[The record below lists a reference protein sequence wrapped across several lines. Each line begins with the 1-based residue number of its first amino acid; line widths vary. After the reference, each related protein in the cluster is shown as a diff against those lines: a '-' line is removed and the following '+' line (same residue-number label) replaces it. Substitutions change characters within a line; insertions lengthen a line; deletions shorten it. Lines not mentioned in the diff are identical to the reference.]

1 MSEEHELEMMRSSAL
16 RNAQSVLAARQR
28 AEEELL
34 AAQDALRRAN
44 ERMENMLESLSD
56 GFCAVD
62 REWRITYIN
71 GRALEMIAPLDKSRA
86 GLVGRRLWDEFE
98 DLHGTSVA
106 QDCLR
111 AMERRETV
119 VRDFFYRRLGCW
131 LEMRLHPSPDG
142 LTLYF
147 QDITQRK
154 LDQQA
159 LVENNTRLQVAL
171 AAGRLGDWRWDA
183 ASDRV
188 LLGARAAA
196 ILGLPADTPL
206 PWPELRARLHP
217 EQRTQVRRAVLK
229 AFEARADLDLE
240 CRIDDAEGGRAARWV
255 ALVGRPDYTDG
266 KDGGD
271 EQRLSGITGVVQDI
285 SDRKSAEDTLRQS
298 EELLRALANT
308 IPQLAW
314 MAGTDG
320 AIVWFNDRWY
330 AYTGRTPEQSVGWGW
345 QDAVAPD
352 ALQALN
358 AGWRATISSG
368 EPFEME
374 FPLRGADGRYRW
386 YLTRVSPVRDNEG
399 RVLRWFGTNTD
410 VDGVKRTEQALREES
425 HVLEL
430 LNSTGSTLA
439 STRDLRSLLRAA
451 TEAATGVSGARFG
464 AFYHHAGA
472 GPDAGG
478 GILFSLAA
486 LPGDTRAGFA
496 QLDADRAAAAFG
508 PALRTRAVLRV
519 GDAPHEPAL
528 AGGIPRFEGMG
539 DGPPIRSYMTVPVV
553 APSGELLGT
562 MLFGHPEAGIFTERS
577 ERIVSGIAAQAAVAV
592 DNTRLYEATARAAEE
607 RKVLLENEREARAE
621 AERSSQMKD
630 EFLATL
636 SHELRTPLSAIL
648 GWSQVLRRGSRD
660 GADLQRGLQ
669 TIERNARAQAQLIED
684 LLDMSR
690 ITSGKVLLDMQVLN
704 PATFIDAAIETVRPA
719 ADAKQ
724 IALVKEYEP
733 GGGGLLVAGDS
744 GRLQQV
750 VWNLLS
756 NAIKFTPREG
766 TVGVAIER
774 RAAQGG
780 DMVAITVRDNGAG
793 IRPEFITH
801 VFERFRQE
809 DASMTRRHGG
819 LGLGL
824 SIVKHLVEQHGGT
837 VRADSPGEGQGA
849 SFTIELPLARAQAGA
864 ARAGRPASAPAPQPG
879 GAPGGSGATE
889 LTVRDLAGITVLV
902 VDDDRDAREL
912 IARILTDCHA
922 RVRIAASAREAFE
935 ALQAAR
941 PDVLISDLGMPEVD
955 GFELIGWVRAL
966 PREAGGQLPA
976 IALTAFARSEDR
988 LRALEAGF
996 SSHISKPVEPSEL
1009 IATVASVT
1017 APATPMVAEGGRG
1030 HSR

>member
-1 MSEEHELEMMRSSAL
+1 MSDEHELEMMRSAAL
-16 RNAQSVLAARQR
+16 RNAQNVLAARQR
-28 AEEELL
+28 AEDELQ
-34 AAQDALRRAN
+34 AAQHALRQAS

-71 GRALEMIAPLDKSRA
+71 GRALQMIAPLDKSRA
-86 GLVGRRLWDEFE
+86 GLLGKNLWDEFE

-111 AMERRETV
+111 AMDQRETV
-119 VRDFFYRRLGCW
+119 VRDFYYLRLQCW

-159 LVENNTRLQVAL
+159 LVENNNRLQVAL

-183 ASDRV
+183 TRDRV

-196 ILGLPADTPL
+196 ILGLPADLPL
-206 PWPELRARLHP
+206 PWPQLRARLRP
-217 EQRTQVRRAVLK
+217 EDRAQVRRAVLK
-229 AFEARADLDLE
+229 AFKARADLHIE
-240 CRIDDAEGGRAARWV
+240 CRVSPSEGEEPGGEGAPRWV
-255 ALVGRPDYTDG
+255 ALVGRPDYAERKG
-266 KDGGD
+266 QEALLGM
-271 EQRLSGITGVVQDI
+271 TGVVQDI
-285 SDRKSAEDTLRQS
+285 SGRKQAEDTLRES
-298 EELLRALANT
+298 EELLRVLANT

-330 AYTGRTPEQSVGWGW
+330 AYTGRTPQQSVGWGW
-345 QDAVAPD
+345 QEVIEPTALPAVMAR
-352 ALQALN
+352 
-358 AGWRATISSG
+358 WRDTVRNG
-368 EPFEME
+368 QPFEME
-374 FPLRGADGRYRW
+374 FPLRGADGGYRW
-386 YLTRVSPVRDNEG
+386 HLTRVSAVRDQQG
-399 RVLRWFGTNTD
+399 RVVRWFGTNTD
-410 VDGVKRTEQALREES
+410 VDQVKRAEQALREES

-430 LNSTGSTLA
+430 LNDTGSVLA
-439 STRDLRSLLRAA
+439 STRELPALLRVA
-451 TEAATGVSGARFG
+451 TEAATRVSGARVGAFLHYGEATGAGGDDAFTLYTMAGADNAAFERFG
-464 AFYHHAGA
+464 AE
-472 GPDAGG
+472 
-478 GILFSLAA
+478 
-486 LPGDTRAGFA
+486 
-496 QLDADRAAAAFG
+496 RAAALFG
-508 PALRTRAVLRV
+508 PDLGAAQLVRV
-519 GDAPHEPAL
+519 GDL
-528 AGGIPRFEGMG
+528 AADPRYAAARPQFGV
-539 DGPPIRSYMTVPVV
+539 PPGQPPLRSYMAVPV
-553 APSGELLGT
+553 AARSGELLGT
-562 MLFGHPEAGIFTERS
+562 MFFGHPEPDAFTERS
-577 ERIVSGIAAQAAVAV
+577 ERIVRGIAAQAAIAV
-592 DNTRLYEATARAAEE
+592 DNTRLYDAARRAAEE

-690 ITSGKVLLDMQVLN
+690 ITSGKVLLDMQVIS
-704 PATFIDAAIETVRPA
+704 PPSFIDAAIETVRPA
-719 ADAKQ
+719 ADAKH
-724 IALVKEYEP
+724 ITIERDYSVP
-733 GGGGLLVAGDS
+733 VPFVAGDT

-750 VWNLLS
+750 IWNLLS
-756 NAIKFTPREG
+756 NAIKFTPRDG
-766 TVGVAIER
+766 QVAVEVR
-774 RAAQGG
+774 GH
-780 DMVAITVRDNGAG
+780 DDTVAITVRDNGAG

-837 VRADSPGEGQGA
+837 VRAESPGEGLGA
-849 SFTIELPLARAQAGA
+849 SFTIELPRAEAPGGA
-864 ARAGRPASAPAPQPG
+864 ARSSRPGAAPEPAAETAEP
-879 GAPGGSGATE
+879 
-889 LTVRDLAGITVLV
+889 VRDLAGLTVLV
-902 VDDDRDAREL
+902 VDDARDGREL

-922 RVRIAASAREAFE
+922 RVRIAASAREAFD
-935 ALQAAR
+935 ALRATR
-941 PDVLISDLGMPEVD
+941 PDVLISDLGMPEAD

-966 PREAGGQLPA
+966 PREAGGQVPA
-976 IALTAFARSEDR
+976 IALTAFARPEDR
-988 LRALEAGF
+988 LKALEAGF
-996 SSHISKPVEPSEL
+996 STHISKPVEPGEL
-1009 IATVASVT
+1009 IAAVASVAAPPAPKT
-1017 APATPMVAEGGRG
+1017 A
-1030 HSR
+1030 

>member
-1 MSEEHELEMMRSSAL
+1 MSDEHELEMMRSAAL

-34 AAQDALRRAN
+34 AAQDALRRAS

-62 REWRITYIN
+62 RDWRITYIN
-71 GRALEMIAPLDKSRA
+71 GRALQMIAPLDKHRA
-86 GLVGRRLWDEFE
+86 GLIGKNLWDEFE

-106 QDCLR
+106 QECLR

-119 VRDFFYRRLGCW
+119 VRDFYYVRLQCW

-159 LVENNTRLQVAL
+159 LVENNNRLQVAL

-183 ASDRV
+183 TRDRV

-206 PWPELRARLHP
+206 PWPQLRARLRP
-217 EQRTQVRRAVLK
+217 ADRTQVRRAVLK
-229 AFEARADLDLE
+229 AFKAHADLHIE
-240 CRIDDAEGGRAARWV
+240 CQVAPGEGGEADGEGAARWV
-255 ALVGRPDYTDG
+255 ALVGRPDYAERKG
-266 KDGGD
+266 QEALLGM
-271 EQRLSGITGVVQDI
+271 TGVVQDI
-285 SDRKSAEDTLRQS
+285 SGRKQAEDTLRQS

-330 AYTGRTPEQSVGWGW
+330 AYTGLSPQQSVGSNW
-345 QDAVAPD
+345 QEVIEPEALPAVTAR
-352 ALQALN
+352 
-358 AGWRATISSG
+358 WRATIEDG
-368 EPFEME
+368 APFEME
-374 FPLRGADGRYRW
+374 FPLRGADGSFRW
-386 YLTRVSPVRDNEG
+386 FLTRVSAVRDQQG
-399 RVLRWFGTNTD
+399 RVVRWFGTNTD
-410 VDGVKRTEQALREES
+410 VDQVKRAEQALREES

-430 LNSTGSTLA
+430 LNDTGSVLA
-439 STRDLRSLLRAA
+439 STRDLHSLLRAA
-451 TEAATGVSGARFG
+451 TEAATRVSGARVG
-464 AFYHHAGA
+464 AFLHHGEAGDA
-472 GPDAGG
+472 EGPFT
-478 GILFSLAA
+478 LY
-486 LPGDTRAGFA
+486 TRASGGADGFERFGDA
-496 QLDADRAAAAFG
+496 RALELFGLDLRAASLVRVDDLARDPRYAADPLRFG
-508 PALRTRAVLRV
+508 PAP
-519 GDAPHEPAL
+519 GQ
-528 AGGIPRFEGMG
+528 
-539 DGPPIRSYMTVPVV
+539 PPLRSYMAVPVR
-553 APSGELLGT
+553 ARSGELLGT
-562 MLFGHPEAGIFTERS
+562 MFFGHPEPGAFTERS
-577 ERIVSGIAAQAAVAV
+577 ERIVRGIAAQAAIAV
-592 DNTRLYEATARAAEE
+592 DNTRLYEAAHRAAEE

-704 PATFIDAAIETVRPA
+704 PASFIDAAIETVRPA
-719 ADAKQ
+719 ADAKH
-724 IALVKEYEP
+724 ITIERDYASP
-733 GGGGLLVAGDS
+733 GALVAGDT

-750 VWNLLS
+750 IWNLLS
-756 NAIKFTPREG
+756 NAIKFTPRDGLVRVELAEHDD
-766 TVGVAIER
+766 T
-774 RAAQGG
+774 
-780 DMVAITVRDNGAG
+780 VAITVRDNGAG

-837 VRADSPGEGQGA
+837 VRADSPGEGLGA
-849 SFTIELPLARAQAGA
+849 SFTIELPRAENPGGA
-864 ARAGRPASAPAPQPG
+864 ARSLRPSAAPTPAPDG
-879 GAPGGSGATE
+879 GEAA
-889 LTVRDLAGITVLV
+889 VRDLAGLTVLV
-902 VDDDRDAREL
+902 VDDARDGREL

-922 RVRIAASAREAFE
+922 RVRIAASAREAFD
-935 ALQAAR
+935 ALRAMR

-976 IALTAFARSEDR
+976 IALTAFARPEDR
-988 LRALEAGF
+988 LKALEAGF
-996 SSHISKPVEPSEL
+996 STHISKPVEPGEL
-1009 IATVASVT
+1009 IAAVASV
-1017 APATPMVAEGGRG
+1017 ATPAAPKTASGSAQQAGSHGR
-1030 HSR
+1030 

>member
-1 MSEEHELEMMRSSAL
+1 MSDELR
-16 RNAQSVLAARQR
+16 LAR
-28 AEEELL
+28 E
-34 AAQDALRRAN
+34 ALRRAN
-44 ERMENMLESLSD
+44 ERLENMLESLSD

-62 REWRITYIN
+62 RDWRITYIN
-71 GRALEMIAPLDKSRA
+71 GRALQMIAPLDKSRT
-86 GLVGRRLWDEFE
+86 GLIGRNLWDEFE

-111 AMERRETV
+111 AMDQRETV
-119 VRDFFYRRLGCW
+119 VRDFYYRRLGCW

-206 PWPELRARLHP
+206 PWPQLRSRLQP
-217 EQRTQVRRAVLK
+217 EHRLQVRQAVLT
-229 AFEARADLDLE
+229 AFKARADLNIE
-240 CRIDDAEGGRAARWV
+240 CRIASDDATEPRWV
-255 ALVGRPDYTDG
+255 ALVGRADYA
-266 KDGGD
+266 GGQD
-271 EQRLSGITGVVQDI
+271 ELAGMTGVVQDI
-285 SDRKSAEDTLRQS
+285 SGRKSAEDTLRQS

-314 MAGTDG
+314 MAGSDG

-352 ALQALN
+352 TLAQLGAR
-358 AGWRATISSG
+358 WRETIGRG

-374 FPLRGADGRYRW
+374 FPLRGADGQYRW
-386 YLTRVSPVRDNEG
+386 YLTRVSAVRDRHG
-399 RVLRWFGTNTD
+399 RVQRWFGTNTD
-410 VDGVKRTEQALREES
+410 VDSVKRTEQALRDES

-430 LNSTGSTLA
+430 LNSTGSILA

-451 TEAATGVSGARFG
+451 TEAALGVSGARFG
-464 AFYHHAGA
+464 AFYHVALEGDGTLYSTSAAAAGA
-472 GPDAGG
+472 E
-478 GILFSLAA
+478 AA
-486 LPGDTRAGFA
+486 SHFA
-496 QLDADRAAAAFG
+496 QLPMTEAVERFG
-508 PALRTRAVLRV
+508 PALGARSAMRAA
-519 GDAPHEPAL
+519 DMQNDPAL
-528 AGGIPRFEGMG
+528 AGCTPPF
-539 DGPPIRSYMTVPVV
+539 GPVASYLAVPVL
-553 APSGELLGT
+553 APSGELLGL
-562 MLFGHPEAGIFTERS
+562 MQFGHPDPDVFSERS
-577 ERIVSGIAAQAAVAV
+577 ERIVTGIAAQAAIAV
-592 DNTRLYEATARAAEE
+592 DNARLYEATARAADE
-607 RKVLLENEREARAE
+607 RKTLLETEREARAE
-621 AERSSQMKD
+621 AERSSNMKD

-690 ITSGKVLLDMQVLN
+690 ITSGKVLLDMQTVN
-704 PATFIDAAIETVRPA
+704 PATFIDAAVETVRPA
-719 ADAKQ
+719 ADAKH
-724 IALVKEYEP
+724 IAIEKRYDAQ
-733 GGGGLLVAGDS
+733 GHGLLVAGDS

-750 VWNLLS
+750 IWNLLS
-756 NAIKFTPREG
+756 NAIKFTPRDG
-766 TVGVAIER
+766 QVAIEIEGR
-774 RAAQGG
+774 GQAGAET
-780 DMVAITVRDNGAG
+780 VAITIRDNGAG

-837 VRADSPGEGQGA
+837 VRAESPGEGLGA
-849 SFTIELPLARAQAGA
+849 SFTIELPRAEPAPSNRPERALIAAAPGAPEPQDAA
-864 ARAGRPASAPAPQPG
+864 ARDL
-879 GAPGGSGATE
+879 SG
-889 LTVRDLAGITVLV
+889 LTVLV
-902 VDDDRDAREL
+902 VDDTRDGREL

-922 RVRIAASAREAFE
+922 RVRVAASAREAFD
-935 ALQAAR
+935 ALRSQR
-941 PDVLISDLGMPEVD
+941 PDVLISDLGMPEFD

-966 PREAGGQLPA
+966 PRDAGGTLPA
-976 IALTAFARSEDR
+976 IALTAFARPEDR
-988 LRALEAGF
+988 LKALEAGF
-996 SSHISKPVEPSEL
+996 STHISKPVEPGEL
-1009 IATVASVT
+1009 IAAVASV
-1017 APATPMVAEGGRG
+1017 AGPRTPRPGP
-1030 HSR
+1030 